1 MPPRMP
7 SGLPGRTTST
17 LMLIGLVGLCLL
29 TGAAAGAVTSGN
41 LVSWFRTLA
50 RPPGAPPDW
59 VFAPV
64 WTALY
69 VAMGGA
75 AWLVWRH
82 AAVRTAERGRAYD
95 ALMLWGWQL
104 AVNALWPA
112 VFFGLHAPG
121 AGLLVISALLAL
133 IILTIHS
140 FARIERAAAAL
151 LLPYLAWCGY
161 ATYLNAG
168 FWWLNR
174 G

>member
-1 MPPRMP
+1 
-7 SGLPGRTTST
+7 
-17 LMLIGLVGLCLL
+17 MLLGLVGLCLL
-29 TGAAAGAVTSGN
+29 TGAAAGAVTAGN
-41 LVSWFRTLA
+41 IAPWYRSLA

-64 WTALY
+64 WTLLY
-69 VAMGGA
+69 IVMGSA

-82 AAVRTAERGRAYD
+82 ASQGLEQRRQAYD

-112 VFFGLHAPG
+112 VFFGLHAPASG
-121 AGLLVISALLAL
+121 LAVILLLLVLVG
-133 IILTIHS
+133 LTIRS
-140 FARIERAAAAL
+140 FVQIDRAAAL
-151 LLPYLAWCGY
+151 LLVPYLAWCSY

-174 G
+174 N

>member
-1 MPPRMP
+1 
-7 SGLPGRTTST
+7 
-17 LMLIGLVGLCLL
+17 MLVGLVGLCLL
-29 TGAAAGAVTSGN
+29 TGAAAGAVTTGN
-41 LVSWFRTLA
+41 LASWYRTLA
-50 RPPGAPPDW
+50 RPPGAPPNW

-64 WTALY
+64 WTVLY
-69 VAMGGA
+69 VAMGSA

-82 AAVRTAERGRAYD
+82 VAAGTAERARAYD

-104 AVNALWPA
+104 AINALWPA

-121 AGLLVISALLAL
+121 VGLLVILGLLVL
-133 IILTIHS
+133 IVLTIRS
-140 FARIERAAAAL
+140 FGQIDRPAAAL

>member
-1 MPPRMP
+1 
-7 SGLPGRTTST
+7 
-17 LMLIGLVGLCLL
+17 MLVGLVGLCLL
-29 TGAAAGAVTSGN
+29 TGAAAGAVTAGN
-41 LVSWFRTLA
+41 LATWYHSLA

-64 WTALY
+64 WTVLY
-69 VAMGGA
+69 VAMGSA

-82 AAVRTAERGRAYD
+82 SANSAERPQAYD
-95 ALMLWGWQL
+95 ALMVWGWQL

-121 AGLLVISALLAL
+121 AALLVILGLLLL
-133 IILTIHS
+133 IALTIRS
-140 FARIERAAAAL
+140 FARIDRLAAGL
-151 LLPYLAWCGY
+151 LLPYLAWSSY

>member
-1 MPPRMP
+1 
-7 SGLPGRTTST
+7 
-17 LMLIGLVGLCLL
+17 MLVGLVGLCLL
-29 TGAAAGAVTSGN
+29 TGAAAGAITAGN
-41 LVSWFRTLA
+41 LATWYHSLV

-69 VAMGGA
+69 VGMGSA
-75 AWLVWRH
+75 AWQVWRH
-82 AAVRTAERGRAYD
+82 SANVAERSQAYD
-95 ALMLWGWQL
+95 ALMVWGWQL
-104 AVNALWPA
+104 AANALWPA

-121 AGLLVISALLAL
+121 AALLVILGLLAL
-133 IILTIHS
+133 IVATIRA
-140 FARIERAAAAL
+140 FGRIDRLAATL
-151 LLPYLAWCGY
+151 MGPYLAWSLY

>member
-1 MPPRMP
+1 
-7 SGLPGRTTST
+7 
-17 LMLIGLVGLCLL
+17 MLLGLVGLCLL
-29 TGAAAGAVTSGN
+29 TGAAAGAVTVGN
-41 LVSWFRTLA
+41 IAPWYRSLS

-64 WTALY
+64 WTVLY
-69 VAMGGA
+69 IAMGGA

-82 AAVRTAERGRAYD
+82 AGRGLDQRRQAYD

-112 VFFGLHAPG
+112 VFFGLHAPA
-121 AGLLVISALLAL
+121 AGLAVILLLLVLVV
-133 IILTIHS
+133 LTIRS
-140 FARIERAAAAL
+140 FARIDRPAAL
-151 LLPYLAWCGY
+151 LLVPYLAWCSY

-174 G
+174 N

>member
-1 MPPRMP
+1 
-7 SGLPGRTTST
+7 
-17 LMLIGLVGLCLL
+17 MLVGLVGLCLL
-29 TGAAAGAVTSGN
+29 TGAAAGAITAGN
-41 LVSWFRTLA
+41 LATWYHSLV

-69 VAMGGA
+69 VGMGSA
-75 AWLVWRH
+75 AWQVWRH
-82 AAVRTAERGRAYD
+82 SANVAERSQAYD
-95 ALMLWGWQL
+95 ALMVWGWQL
-104 AVNALWPA
+104 AANALWPA

-121 AGLLVISALLAL
+121 AALLVILGLLAL
-133 IILTIHS
+133 IVLTILR
-140 FARIERAAAAL
+140 FAGIDRLAAGL
-151 LLPYLAWCGY
+151 LLPYLAWGSY

>member
-1 MPPRMP
+1 
-7 SGLPGRTTST
+7 
-17 LMLIGLVGLCLL
+17 MLVGLVGLCLL
-29 TGAAAGAVTSGN
+29 TGAAAGAVTAGN
-41 LVSWFRTLA
+41 LASWYRTLA
-50 RPPGAPPDW
+50 RPPGAPADW

-69 VAMGGA
+69 VAMGSA

-82 AAVRTAERGRAYD
+82 AANVAERKQVYD

-112 VFFGLHAPG
+112 IFFGLHAPG
-121 AGLLVISALLAL
+121 TALLAILVLLLL
-133 IILTIHS
+133 IVLTLRD
-140 FARIERAAAAL
+140 FARIDRPAAAL
-151 LLPYLAWCGY
+151 LLPYLAWSAY
-161 ATYLNAG
+161 ATYVNAG